1 MTKND
6 QAWEILFDEE
16 NILAQIEQNGIFYI
30 SSARINE
37 QRQARLMAKFDHAVQ
52 LPEIFRKNALSIQ
65 PVSRS
70 GYVIGHFDSYF
81 NLPRKH
87 LTEVIYS
94 NLPEHIET
102 IDAQNIYSESSAIL
116 CAFHSGMIS
125 DVIGEEVD
133 ITVLSRMSTGIF
145 DYQINNLEKSKNIIV
160 EVKNSQC
167 EIDGGFE
174 GENTFAIIEA
184 KCESVEDFI
193 IRQLYYPYRLWKSK
207 TDKKVIPIFLS
218 ISNDI
223 FTFYKF
229 RFLELDVYNS
239 IELVSEHRYCLGSYG
254 ISLSDIRDI
263 LEEIKIVADFENTP
277 FPQADNFSRIVDL
290 LGQLYTMD
298 EPLSKDDITS
308 IYAFDARQTQY
319 YVSAAIYLGLI
330 SKEKVKNH
338 ICYLLSSKGQSIMAQ
353 HPKNRNLE
361 LVKSILSHRIFNLS
375 LQISLEKAEIP
386 SVQKV
391 VSIMNKGAE
400 KISSASITTQK
411 RRAQTVKGWIAWI
424 FELTRI

>member
-6 QAWEILFDEE
+6 RAWKILFEEE
-16 NILAQIEQNGIFYI
+16 NILTQIEQNGIFYI
-30 SSARINE
+30 SSAKINE

-52 LPEIFRKNALSIQ
+52 LPEIFRKNELSIQ

-70 GYVIGHFDSYF
+70 GYIIGHFDSYF

-87 LTEVIYS
+87 STEVIYS

-145 DYQINNLEKSKNIIV
+145 DYQINNIEKSKNIIV

-174 GENTFAIIEA
+174 GENTFTIIEA

-229 RFLELDVYNS
+229 RFSELNVYNS
-239 IELVSEHRYCLGSYG
+239 IELISEHRYCLGSYG
-254 ISLSDIRDI
+254 VSLSDIRDI
-263 LEEIKIVADFENTP
+263 LDKIKIVADFKNTP

-330 SKEKVKNH
+330 CRERVKN
-338 ICYLLSSKGQSIMAQ
+338 YVAFTLSSKGQSIMAQ
-353 HPKNRNLE
+353 HPKNRNLK
-361 LVKSILSHRIFNLS
+361 LVQSILSHRIFNSS
-375 LQISLEKAEIP
+375 LRIYLEQAEIP
-386 SVQKV
+386 SVREV
-391 VSIMNKGAE
+391 VFVINKGAE
-400 KISSASITTQK
+400 EIATASITTQE
-411 RRAQTVKGWIAWI
+411 RRAQTVRGWITWI
-424 FELTRI
+424 LELTTI

>member
-16 NILAQIEQNGIFYI
+16 NILAEIEQNEIFYI
-30 SSARINE
+30 SSTRINE

-52 LPEIFRKNALSIQ
+52 LPEIFRQNALSIQ

-87 LTEVIYS
+87 PTEITYLS
-94 NLPEHIET
+94 LPEHIET

-145 DYQINNLEKSKNIIV
+145 DYQINNIEKSKNIIV

-207 TDKKVIPIFLS
+207 TDKEVIPIFLS

-254 ISLSDIRDI
+254 VSLSDIRDLLKDI
-263 LEEIKIVADFENTP
+263 QIVTDFENIP
-277 FPQADNFSRIVDL
+277 FPQADHFPRIVDL

-330 SKEKVKNH
+330 SREKVKNH
-338 ICYLLSSKGQSIMAQ
+338 ICYLLSPKGQSIMAQ
-353 HPKNRNLE
+353 HPKKRNLE

-375 LQISLEKAEIP
+375 LQTSLEKAEIL
-386 SVQKV
+386 SVQEV
-391 VSIMNKGAE
+391 VSIMKEGSE
-400 KISSASITTQK
+400 KISSDSITTQE
-411 RRAQTVKGWIAWI
+411 RRAQTVKGWIGWI
-424 FELTRI
+424 FELTSI